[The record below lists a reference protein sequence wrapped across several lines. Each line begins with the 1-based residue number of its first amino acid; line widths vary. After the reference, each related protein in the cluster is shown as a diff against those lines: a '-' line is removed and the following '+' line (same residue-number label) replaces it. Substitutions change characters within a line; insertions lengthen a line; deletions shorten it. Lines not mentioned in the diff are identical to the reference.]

1 MSKLLV
7 KRLKLLLIV
16 PVLTCCVFSFL
27 SQKTFQSSLVFAQT
41 MAETQNGSENF
52 DISLHSIYT
61 ITATGKTLVEQKFII
76 KNKNPELFVS
86 KYGIV
91 VSSTNL
97 ENIKITHNGKELASL
112 IDKQKG
118 QTSISVTFEDKVV
131 GEGKTNELIISYT
144 DQDIALISGKIL
156 EINIPELADHDQYQT
171 YQLELR
177 VPSIFDTPSRIN
189 PSNFSLKQE
198 GDYNV
203 ITYSNLQNQSVS
215 AIFGNKQVF
224 ELKLNYYLN
233 NPTSQNAL
241 TQITLPP
248 ETPYQKVHY
257 FNLDPMPNN
266 IKEDPDGNFIATYEI
281 PVNNSFNVE
290 LLAQVL
296 LTLSAD
302 PLIPFSPVLTDHLR
316 EQKFW
321 KINNPLIADLA
332 KNLQDPKNISNF
344 VVEKLDYTN
353 KPLDQ
358 NFERLGA
365 LGSIKA
371 ENQDDATCQEFADLF
386 ITLARQK
393 NIPARRIVGIAYSNN
408 EELRPSNLSGD
419 ILHTWPEYYD
429 REQQAWLRTDPTWE
443 DTTGGIDYFNNF
455 DLNHIILAI
464 NGVSSTLPYPAGSYS
479 NETAEKNK
487 KIYLDFSKE
496 EFVEINPSFEISLI
510 DRKFYGLSIPGN
522 YDIQILNKTGAVWYF
537 SDIKITGENAEVVI
551 NQDQEIQKILPF
563 AKIVLPITVY
573 NKDRNIQYK
582 TKIKA
587 ETVLKEG
594 QITTNEFEVITS
606 LPLKIADP
614 QKAILV
620 GTGIIVFTILTWGLF
635 FLGRK
640 GANSLRRQGQ
650 KLEEEDHKLQ
660 AISTALKE
668 NQENDRAS
676 SKSGVSSPRK

>member
-1 MSKLLV
+1 MIVFYKNKFKKIKILILSIFC
-7 KRLKLLLIV
+7 LLL
-16 PVLTCCVFSFL
+16 SS
-27 SQKTFQSSLVFAQT
+27 SQPIFAQ
-41 MAETQNGSENF
+41 NGEENF
-52 DISLHSIYT
+52 DITLHSTYT
-61 ITATGKTLVEQKFII
+61 ITATGKAIVEQKFII
-76 KNKNPELFVS
+76 KNKTPELFVS

-97 ENIKITHNGKELASL
+97 ENIEIIHNEKKLESS
-112 IDKQKG
+112 INKQKG
-118 QTSISVTFEDKVV
+118 QTSIGVTFEDKIV

-156 EINIPELADHDQYQT
+156 EINIPELSDHDQYQA

-189 PSNFSLKQE
+189 PSNFTLKQE

-203 ITYSNLQNQSVS
+203 ITYADLQNQSVS

-266 IKEDPDGNFIATYEI
+266 IKEDSDGNFIATYEI
-281 PVNNSFNVE
+281 PANNSFNVE

-302 PLIPFSPVLTDHLR
+302 PLVPFSPVLSDHLN

-321 KINNPLIADLA
+321 EINNPLIIELA
-332 KNLQDPKNISNF
+332 KDLQNPKNISDL
-344 VVEKLDYTN
+344 VVDKLNYTN

-358 NFERLGA
+358 NFERLGS
-365 LGSIKA
+365 LGAIKE
-371 ENQDDATCQEFADLF
+371 ENSNDVTCQEFADLF

-408 EELRPSNLSGD
+408 EELRPSNLNSD

-429 REQQAWLRTDPTWE
+429 LETQSWIRIDPTWE

-455 DLNHIILAI
+455 DLNHIALAI
-464 NGVSSTLPYPAGSYS
+464 NGTSSSLPYPAGSYS
-479 NETAEKNK
+479 GETNEKNK

-496 EFVEINPSFEISLI
+496 DFVKTNPSFEINLVDKKI
-510 DRKFYGLSIPGN
+510 YGLSIPG
-522 YDIQILNKTGAVWYF
+522 YYEIQILNQTGMVWYF
-537 SDIKITGENAEVVI
+537 SDVQISGENVEIVV
-551 NQDQEIQKILPF
+551 NQDEEVQKILPF

-573 NKDRNIQYK
+573 NRDGNIQYK
-582 TKIKA
+582 TKIKV
-587 ETVLKEG
+587 ETILKEG
-594 QITTNEFEVITS
+594 QITNHEFKVSTS
-606 LPLKIADP
+606 FQFKIADP
-614 QKAILV
+614 QKAIVV
-620 GTGIIVFTILTWGLF
+620 GASIIIFTLTAGSLF
-635 FLGRK
+635 LLGQK
-640 GANSLRRQGQ
+640 WTNSLRRQGQ

-668 NQENDRAS
+668 NPKNDGAGNE
-676 SKSGVSSPRK
+676 SGISNSRK